1 MLNNIQIFKKDNFKI
16 KSKKED
22 GEILFDAADVAKCLG
37 FVQVREQNGKE
48 YTKIRWSRINE
59 NLKDFAPNF
68 EQVKKGYY
76 IPEAAVYLL
85 TMKANSK
92 QAIQFQLWLSTDV
105 LPSIRKYGA
114 YIASD
119 ADKETVDKLEKFSK
133 YRIKRTFTNATKENI
148 EVLYNDF
155 LEFIPTMKATDSI
168 TAISSAIKGITEFRD
183 NVDSDAYKMLTLEKI
198 KELTDIKATKQNRVN
213 GAIKSHKTRK
223 INNLSNFAA
232 RMENEAI
239 SLENQ
244 LQEWID
250 YANSLYPVA
259 EEFITIPVH
268 PFSINSMYSL
278 NVRTR
283 EKKRSKE
290 YNKWIHNFPK
300 VNWPKMESNKFYAI
314 YLEFE
319 HMEKFDTDN
328 FSKSIVDQI
337 VRETGVD
344 DSNFICISATTTK
357 FVDNYNDGKIH
368 LCIKEIN

>member
-1 MLNNIQIFKKDNFKI
+1 MMLNNIQIFEKDNFKVKTKLENGEVLLNIEDVLRAI
-16 KSKKED
+16 KGKYIQVKNDKEYIRWTNVNADLSKFNFPT
-22 GEILFDAADVAKCLG
+22 L
-37 FVQVREQNGKE
+37 NGKG
-48 YTKIRWSRINE
+48 
-59 NLKDFAPNF
+59 DF
-68 EQVKKGYY
+68 
-76 IPEAAVYLL
+76 IPESAAYLL
-85 TMKANSK
+85 IMNGDNELAV
-92 QAIQFQLWLSTDV
+92 QFQVWLATEV
-105 LPSIRKYGA
+105 IPSIRQYGA
-114 YIASD
+114 YIAPD

-148 EVLYNDF
+148 ESLYNDF
-155 LEFIPTMKATDSI
+155 LEFIPTMRATDSI
-168 TAISSAIKGITEFRD
+168 TAISSAIKGISEFRS

-198 KELTDIKATKQNRVN
+198 KDLTVIKATKQNRIN

-239 SLENQ
+239 ALENE
-244 LQEWID
+244 LEEWKQ
-250 YANSLYPVA
+250 YANALYPAA

-268 PFSINSMYSL
+268 PFSVNSMYSL
-278 NVRTR
+278 DVKTR
-283 EKKRSKE
+283 EKRRSKE
-290 YNKWIHNFPK
+290 YNKWIHKFPK
-300 VNWPKMESNKFYAI
+300 VDWPKMESNKFYAI

>member
-1 MLNNIQIFKKDNFKI
+1 MFNNIQIFEKDNFKI

-22 GEILFDAADVAKCLG
+22 GEILFDAADIAKCLG

-48 YTKIRWSRINE
+48 YIKIRWSRVNE
-59 NLKDFAPNF
+59 YLKDFAPNF
-68 EQVKKGYY
+68 EQVKKGDY

-148 EVLYNDF
+148 ESLYNDF
-155 LEFIPTMKATDSI
+155 LDFIPTMRATDSI
-168 TAISSAIKGITEFRD
+168 TAISSAIKGISDFRA

-239 SLENQ
+239 ALENE
-244 LQEWID
+244 LEEWKQ
-250 YANSLYPVA
+250 YANALYPSP

-268 PFSINSMYSL
+268 PFSFNYMFKTLEDDIKVKTEDYK
-278 NVRTR
+278 T
-283 EKKRSKE
+283 
-290 YNKWIHNFPK
+290 WIKMFPK
-300 VNWPKMESNKFYAI
+300 VDWPELSSNKYYDVF
-314 YLEFE
+314 LEFGAISA
-319 HMEKFDTDN
+319 FDTDN
-328 FSKSIVDQI
+328 LIKATLDQI
-337 VRETGVD
+337 VRDTNLED
-344 DSNFICISATTTK
+344 DNNFIGVTTYKTI
-357 FVDNYNDGKIH
+357 VDNYKDGFIRVC
-368 LCIKEIN
+368 LKEIN